1 MILDLSHMADQAV
14 ADAFEQWR
22 GPIMASHS
30 NARAIVPGDRQIT
43 DATAAEVAR
52 RGGMLGV
59 SFYQPHL
66 RKSGRASLDD
76 VVRHTVH
83 LARAAGGPEQVGLG
97 TDLDGGFDSRHAPVS
112 SLDQIKDLSVRLRKH
127 FSRAQVEGVMGTN
140 WLGFLARALP
150 N

>member
-1 MILDLSHMADQAV
+1 
-14 ADAFEQWR
+14 
-22 GPIMASHS
+22 
-30 NARAIVPGDRQIT
+30 
-43 DATAAEVAR
+43 
-52 RGGMLGV
+52 MLGV

-112 SLDQIKDLSVRLRKH
+112 SLDQLKDLSVRLRKH